1 MAKKIL
7 LPAERLIDSN
17 IKIGQRDGTIIE
29 KGVILNENYL
39 EKNMEKIGNVMSI
52 FSAYPDIYLDI
63 IKPQDSSFTLFFYQ
77 RITLRAL
84 MRFKD
89 VFGTAPRAFSK
100 SFITI
105 LAMILQCIFIPG
117 TKRFICAPNKTQAAQ
132 IAKEK
137 IVEIYDRWPLL
148 RKEVLGGEIS
158 DTPGNFGKDYVTL
171 KFRNGSQFDVVGAL
185 DSQRGGR
192 RHGGLIDE
200 VRDHDET
207 PINEVVLPLLNV
219 SRRLP
224 DNTVNEKEPNQQRI
238 FMTSAGVK
246 TSFAYDLLI
255 DDFIDS
261 IIHPKSTFVFG
272 CDYRVPVIH
281 GLLDK
286 TYINKL
292 KTSSSFKEESFARE
306 YASLWSGSSEEA
318 WFNFDKLTKYR
329 KIKNPET
336 SAKFRANSN
345 QFYLLSVDVGRL
357 NDQTVCCV
365 FRVNVSGEGKYFA
378 TLVNLYVLGRQA
390 ETKTFNQQ
398 VIELKRIIKKFNP
411 LEVVIDTNGLG
422 IGFADEMIREQVD
435 EFGNIYE
442 PLGFKNDEDF
452 LKVQP
457 KDAMC
462 ILYGIKA
469 NGPLNSKIHG
479 NAYTRINSGLV
490 RFLIKEQEAKNALL
504 STKVGQKMTVKQR
517 IQRLMPHEMTTKL
530 FEEMANLRLRRTG
543 ASLDIVLEQI
553 NPRYPKD
560 KYSAFAYGLWR
571 IKELEEEQNKKRRR
585 RGMFNK
591 RQLVF
596 CTGGV

>member
-1 MAKKIL
+1 MCS
-7 LPAERLIDSN
+7 EH
-17 IKIGQRDGTIIE
+17 
-29 KGVILNENYL
+29 
-39 EKNMEKIGNVMSI
+39 NVTN
-52 FSAYPDIYLDI
+52 L
-63 IKPQDSSFTLFFYQ
+63 
-77 RITLRAL
+77 
-84 MRFKD
+84 
-89 VFGTAPRAFSK
+89 
-100 SFITI
+100 
-105 LAMILQCIFIPG
+105 
-117 TKRFICAPNKTQAAQ
+117 
-132 IAKEK
+132 
-137 IVEIYDRWPLL
+137 
-148 RKEVLGGEIS
+148 
-158 DTPGNFGKDYVTL
+158 KDYVTL

-192 RHGGLIDE
+192 RNGGLIDE

-272 CDYRVPVIH
+272 CDYRVPVMH

-318 WFNFDKLTKYR
+318 WFNFDKLAKYR

-390 ETKTFNQQ
+390 ETKTFNRQ

-442 PLGFKNDEDF
+442 PLGFKNDDDF
-452 LKVQP
+452 LKIQP

-479 NAYTRINSGLV
+479 NAYTRINGGLV

-517 IQRLMPHEMTTKL
+517 VQRLMPHEMTTKL

-543 ASLDIVLEQI
+543 VSLDIVLEQI

-585 RGMFNK
+585 RGMLDK

>member
-1 MAKKIL
+1 MDKKIL
-7 LPAERLIDSN
+7 LPAERLVDSN

-224 DNTVNEKEPNQQRI
+224 DNTVNEKEANQQRI

-318 WFNFDKLTKYR
+318 WFNFDKLAKYR

-336 SAKFRANSN
+336 SAKLRANSN

-390 ETKTFNQQ
+390 ETKTFNRQ

-442 PLGFKNDEDF
+442 PLGFKNDDDF
-452 LKVQP
+452 LKIQP

-479 NAYTRINSGLV
+479 NAYTRINGGLV

-517 IQRLMPHEMTTKL
+517 VQRLMPHEMTTKL

-543 ASLDIVLEQI
+543 VSLDIVLEQI

-585 RGMFNK
+585 RGMLDK

>member
-1 MAKKIL
+1 MDKKIL
-7 LPAERLIDSN
+7 LPAERLVDSN

-318 WFNFDKLTKYR
+318 WFNFDKLAKYR

-336 SAKFRANSN
+336 SAKLRANSN

-390 ETKTFNQQ
+390 ETKTFNRQ

-442 PLGFKNDEDF
+442 PLGFKNDDDF
-452 LKVQP
+452 LKIQP

-479 NAYTRINSGLV
+479 NAYTRINGGLV

-517 IQRLMPHEMTTKL
+517 VQRLMPHEMTTKL

-543 ASLDIVLEQI
+543 VSLDIVLEQI

-585 RGMFNK
+585 RGMLDK

>member
-1 MAKKIL
+1 MDKKML
-7 LPAERLIDSN
+7 LPAERLVDSN

-39 EKNMEKIGNVMSI
+39 EKNMEKIGDVMSI

-318 WFNFDKLTKYR
+318 WFNFDKLAKYR

-336 SAKFRANSN
+336 SAKLRANSN

-390 ETKTFNQQ
+390 ETKTFNRQ

-442 PLGFKNDEDF
+442 PLGFKNDDDF
-452 LKVQP
+452 LKIQP

-479 NAYTRINSGLV
+479 NAYTRINGGLV

-517 IQRLMPHEMTTKL
+517 VQRLMPHEMTTKL

-543 ASLDIVLEQI
+543 VSLDIVLEQI

-585 RGMFNK
+585 RGMLDK

>member
-1 MAKKIL
+1 MDKKIL
-7 LPAERLIDSN
+7 LPAERLVDSN

-39 EKNMEKIGNVMSI
+39 EKNIEKIGNVMSI

-318 WFNFDKLTKYR
+318 WFNFDKLAKYR

-336 SAKFRANSN
+336 SAKLRANSN

-390 ETKTFNQQ
+390 ETKTFNRQ

-442 PLGFKNDEDF
+442 PLGFKNDDDF
-452 LKVQP
+452 LKIQP

-479 NAYTRINSGLV
+479 NAYTRINGGLV

-517 IQRLMPHEMTTKL
+517 VQRLMPHEMTTKL

-543 ASLDIVLEQI
+543 VSLDIVLEQI

-571 IKELEEEQNKKRRR
+571 IKELEEEQNKRRRR
-585 RGMFNK
+585 RGMLDK

>member
-39 EKNMEKIGNVMSI
+39 EANLEKIGNVMSI
-52 FSAYPDIYLDI
+52 FSAYPDIYLDV

-105 LAMILQCIFIPG
+105 LAMMLQCIFIPG
-117 TKRFICAPNKTQAAQ
+117 TKRFICAPNKSQAAQ

-207 PINEVVLPLLNV
+207 PINEVVLPLMNV

-390 ETKTFNQQ
+390 ETKTFNRQA
-398 VIELKRIIKKFNP
+398 IELKRIIKKFNP

-442 PLGFKNDEDF
+442 PLGFKNDDDF

-479 NAYTRINSGLV
+479 NAYTRINGGLV

-517 IQRLMPHEMTTKL
+517 VQRLMPHEMTTKL

-543 ASLDIVLEQI
+543 VSLDIVLEQI

-571 IKELEEEQNKKRRR
+571 IKELEEEQNKRRRR
-585 RGMFNK
+585 RGMFDK

>member
-39 EKNMEKIGNVMSI
+39 EKNMEKIGDVMSI
-52 FSAYPDIYLDI
+52 FSAYPDIYLDV

-192 RHGGLIDE
+192 RNGGLIDE

-272 CDYRVPVIH
+272 CDYRVPVLH
-281 GLLDK
+281 GLLDR

-318 WFNFDKLTKYR
+318 WFNFDKLAKYR

-336 SAKFRANSN
+336 SAKLRANSN

-390 ETKTFNQQ
+390 ETKTFNRQ

-442 PLGFKNDEDF
+442 PLGFKNDDDF
-452 LKVQP
+452 LKIQP

-479 NAYTRINSGLV
+479 NAYTRINGGLV

-517 IQRLMPHEMTTKL
+517 VQRLMPHEMTTKL

-543 ASLDIVLEQI
+543 VSLDIVLEQI

-571 IKELEEEQNKKRRR
+571 IKELEEEQNKRRRR
-585 RGMFNK
+585 RGMLDK